1 MPNKI
6 LVEQRPLNTQVAIIE
21 DNKLSEIYFERDE
34 GDTLTGNIY
43 IGRIENVAHGMQ
55 AAFVNIGLDK
65 NAFLHFVDLPE
76 EKRNLSKPVKVGEEL
91 PVQIT
96 KLPGGEKGVRVSG
109 MLSLPG
115 RMTVLMPGSS
125 GIGVSKRIENEKER
139 KRLMRIAE
147 SIVPENMGMI
157 VRTNAQGAG
166 EDEIE
171 KDISSLLA
179 LWETLERRM
188 PHIKAPASIYKD
200 HDAVFRMIR
209 DLVTSDTEEILV
221 EGESAYQSAVG
232 CARTFAPEAVSRIH
246 KYEGEIPLFQVYS
259 IRKQLEDALSRR
271 VWLKS
276 GGFLIFDKTEAL
288 TVIDVNTGKFTG
300 KTSLSETVFRLNLEA
315 AEEIA
320 RQLRLRDIGGI
331 IVIDFIDME
340 TRAQKDELVKA
351 LREFLKKD
359 KTHTT
364 VHGLTALGLVEMTR
378 KKKRE
383 PIETYWKA
391 PCPLCQGEGRIT
403 SPEAV
408 ALDIFSSLER
418 KFAFGSEKP
427 LLVRASFRVYEAVL
441 SMHPRL
447 SGRAYITID
456 DRIAGHEFLIE
467 DAYLN
472 QLPPKSREITGE

>member
-6 LVEQRPLNTQVAIIE
+6 LVEQRPMDTRVAIIE
-21 DNKLSEIYFERDE
+21 DNKLAEICFERDE
-34 GDTLTGNIY
+34 GDALTGNIY
-43 IGRIENVAHGMQ
+43 VGRVENVAPGMQ
-55 AAFVNIGLDK
+55 AAFINIGLDK
-65 NAFLHFVDLPE
+65 NAFLHFADLPE
-76 EKRNLSKPVKVGEEL
+76 EKRNLPKPVKAGEEL

-115 RMTVLMPGSS
+115 RMTVLMPGSG
-125 GIGVSKRIENEKER
+125 GIGISKRIEDEKER
-139 KRLMRIAE
+139 KRLSKIAKKL
-147 SIVPENMGMI
+147 VPENMGLVI
-157 VRTNAQGAG
+157 RTNAEGAG

-171 KDISSLLA
+171 KDISSLIT
-179 LWETLERRM
+179 LWEALEKRM
-188 PHIKAPASIYKD
+188 PHAKAPACLYKD

-209 DLVTSDTEEILV
+209 DLVTSETDEIIV
-221 EGESAYQSAVG
+221 EGEDAFASAVRS
-232 CARTFAPEAVSRIH
+232 ARMFVPGLEKRIRKH
-246 KYEGEIPLFQVYS
+246 EGEIPLFSMFSVK
-259 IRKQLEDALSRR
+259 KQLDDALSRR

-288 TVIDVNTGKFTG
+288 TVIDVNTGKFVG
-300 KTSLSETVFRLNLEA
+300 KTSLSETVFKLNLEA

-340 TRAQKDELVKA
+340 TREQKDELVKA
-351 LREFLKKD
+351 FREFLKKD

-383 PIETYWKA
+383 PIEVNLKA

-403 SPEAV
+403 SPESV
-408 ALDIFSSLER
+408 AFDIFSALER
-418 KFAFGSEKP
+418 KFILNPDKP
-427 LLVRASFRVYEAVL
+427 LLIRASHRVNEAVL

-447 SGRAYITID
+447 SGRAYITSD
-456 DRIAGHEFLIE
+456 DRVAGHEFLIE